1 MSAHLLETDAAVH
14 LNNVGVELLVRG
26 CHRQAIETFHDAVK
40 VARSASIPRLLHHG
54 KSSSLAAPDT
64 LEDHDRLVQIE
75 EIMHKSAKRLA
86 NPAYTQGGQGKAM
99 NVTVISDDQEPVL
112 IAFETPS
119 SATNYLIRIKTVED
133 GSTTTEDLAVQAAI
147 ILYNYGISY
156 ESLAEYTS
164 VTTQTHLQLGAF
176 QMFRLAFAN
185 LLHLGYE
192 RNKVEGMSASQRSL
206 LILFLI
212 LGQLIRVTRLLN
224 MCSASE
230 QYMVQLNDFRN
241 AVQGLDNMEQK
252 VTMQHARAA

>member
-1 MSAHLLETDAAVH
+1 MSAYLFETKAAMH
-14 LNNVGVELLVRG
+14 LNNVSVELLVWG
-26 CHRQAIETFHDAVK
+26 CHCQAIETFHDAVK
-40 VARSASIPRLLHHG
+40 VARSASIPWLLPHG
-54 KSSSLAAPDT
+54 KRSSLSASGT
-64 LEDHDRLVQIE
+64 LEDHDRLTHVE
-75 EIMHKSAKRLA
+75 EILHKSAKRLA
-86 NPAYTQGGQGKAM
+86 NPDYTQGGQGKAM
-99 NVTVISDDQEPVL
+99 NLTVISDDQEQEPVL

-119 SATNYLIRIKTVED
+119 SATNYLIRIKTIED
-133 GSTTTEDLAVQAAI
+133 GSTTTGDVAVQAAI

-176 QMFRLAFAN
+176 QMFRLAFST

-230 QYMVQLNDFRN
+230 QYMVQLNNF
-241 AVQGLDNMEQK
+241 
-252 VTMQHARAA
+252 